1 MSSGRSERARHVHR
15 GAGDEAR
22 VAAERSEGS
31 GRSRR
36 GPRLGGYF
44 LRFAVASIALFALY
58 RWAEVTG
65 AFQHVNQWNAIAS
78 GALLRLVGIGNE
90 RSGAVLEFG
99 SGGLQIISECSAIY
113 VLILFAA
120 AVLAFPTRWQ
130 ARLWGLALGVPCI
143 LAINVLRL
151 ATLGAVVRYRA
162 DLLPFFHEYLWQV
175 LFVLVVA
182 VLYLVWIERAV
193 GREAPG
199 SAA

>member
-1 MSSGRSERARHVHR
+1 MSQARSDQARIGRRRAGR
-15 GAGDEAR
+15 EAR
-22 VAAERSEGS
+22 AAAERPEHR
-31 GRSRR
+31 GRR
-36 GPRLGGYF
+36 PRLGGYF
-44 LRFAVASIALFALY
+44 LRFGVASVVLFALY

-65 AFQHVNQWNAIAS
+65 AFQHVNEWNAIAS
-78 GALLRLVGIGNE
+78 GALLRAAGIGNE
-90 RSGAVLEFG
+90 RTGTVLEFG

-120 AVLAFPTRWQ
+120 AVLAFPVRWR

-151 ATLGAVVRYRA
+151 ATLGVVVRYRA

-193 GREAPG
+193 RREAPG